1 MVQYKNI
8 DIGWVLMRKI
18 GLVLLIICLVIL
30 SSCVYEN
37 DVGAFNVVLV
47 ENTSDITIDITPVP
61 TCEQSIEPTN
71 IPTPTPIDYNV
82 KYIFLFI
89 GDGMG
94 DDIIRLSNDILED
107 KHNKALSFT
116 EFHSQGKVSTELYN
130 GDITDSAAAGTAIAS
145 GIKTKKGAIGV
156 NVDGQNV
163 ESIIEYAND
172 KGMKTGVIT
181 TVTVDHAT
189 PAAFYAHQSK
199 RTKYEEILQD
209 AFNSDLNVIAGSYTS
224 AGLSNEELTEMSESS
239 DKELRFVEKDDS
251 FTEEKG
257 IYLTQV
263 PYAKDND
270 FSNATLYSILKHSV
284 ENLYN
289 DNGFIIMAESGKIDW
304 ANHQSDWVDAVNEI
318 FVLDDAVQY
327 ALDFYEKHPEETM
340 IIVTSDHE
348 TGGFIY
354 DDDVNVDVYDNVK
367 TSYEG
372 LSSIIN
378 EAKGKGTSSGFSYL
392 KDYLT
397 NNFGF
402 GFDDAKDCIIP
413 ITSKN
418 EEDLYD
424 AFKYYVRKDK
434 STSYVY
440 KEIYQIIND
449 FTGEIYTTDYH
460 TKEPV
465 SIYAIGRYSELFE
478 GEYENVDIYSKLK
491 EILDTEIAD

>member
-1 MVQYKNI
+1 
-8 DIGWVLMRKI
+8 MRKI
-18 GLVLLIICLVIL
+18 GLVLLVICLVIL

-61 TCEQSIEPTN
+61 TCEQSIEPT
-71 IPTPTPIDYNV
+71 ITPTPTPTPTPIDYKV

-94 DDIIRLSNDILED
+94 DDIIRLSNDIL
-107 KHNKALSFT
+107 KAKGNKTLSFAD
-116 EFHSQGKVSTELYN
+116 FQSQGKVSTELYN

-156 NVDGQNV
+156 DKEGDNV
-163 ESIIEYAND
+163 ENILEYALD

-189 PAAFYAHQSK
+189 PATFYAHQTK
-199 RTKYEEILQD
+199 RTMYEEILVD
-209 AFNSDLNVIAGSYTS
+209 AFNSDINVLAGSYTS

-239 DKELRFVEKDDS
+239 DIELRFVEKDDT

-270 FSNATLYSILKHSV
+270 SSKSTLNSLLMHSV

-289 DNGFIIMAESGKIDW
+289 DKGFIIMAESGRIDW
-304 ANHQSDWVDAVNEI
+304 ANHQSDWVDAVNEVL
-318 FVLDDAVQY
+318 VLDNAVQY
-327 ALDFYEKHPEETM
+327 ALDFYKRHPEETI

-354 DDDVNVDVYDNVK
+354 DDAANVDVYDVIKN
-367 TSYEG
+367 SYEG
-372 LSSIIN
+372 LSSVIN

-402 GFDDAKDCIIP
+402 GFDNAKDCVIP

-418 EEDLYD
+418 EEDIYD

-440 KEIYQIIND
+440 KEVYQIIND
-449 FTGEIYTTDYH
+449 YTGETYTTDYH

-491 EILDTEIAD
+491 EILDTEIIVN